1 MRFSRKTAVLFVL
14 ALLCMGVTIDYYLEG
29 PELGFTETAGDKA
42 CAAGDYKLF
51 ANSTTATI
59 RACQNGV
66 VSSLGAGGGGEANT
80 ASDLGGGLG
89 ITNAK
94 VGVDLPFDSF
104 ATADFDN
111 AANLFSIDDTKWATD
126 AQVAAGYQPLDTDL
140 TVLAAIA
147 GAQGDVL
154 YRNATQ
160 WTRLPAGLAGQVLH
174 TNGPGAD
181 PAWDTDD
188 AGGGGGGNALEATLD
203 FGAAGAPTA
212 SVVVTGQA
220 WVSGTSKI
228 VCAPTLFASAD
239 RVEGEED
246 AVLEGLVLAAHTR
259 VVATGFTITGSVRE
273 GMAFGRFTVHCV
285 GV

>member
-1 MRFSRKTAVLFVL
+1 MRSSRKAVGLFVL

-29 PELGFTETAGDKA
+29 PEIGLVEAAGDKT

-59 RACQNGV
+59 RACQNGA

-89 ITNAK
+89 VTNAK

-104 ATADFDN
+104 AAVDFDN
-111 AANLFSIDDTKWATD
+111 ASNLFTIDAAIARD
-126 AQVAAGYQPLDTDL
+126 AEVAAAYQPLDADL

-147 GAQGDVL
+147 GVQGDII

-160 WTRLPAGLAGQVLH
+160 WVRLPAGTAGQVLH
-174 TNGPGAD
+174 TNGAGAN

-188 AGGGGGGNALEATLD
+188 TGGGGGGAGYAEIV
-203 FGAAGAPTA
+203 AAN
-212 SVVVTGQA
+212 
-220 WVSGTSKI
+220 
-228 VCAPTLFASAD
+228 
-239 RVEGEED
+239 
-246 AVLEGLVLAAHTR
+246 LA
-259 VVATGFTITGSVRE
+259 GF
-273 GMAFGRFTVHCV
+273 
-285 GV
+285 